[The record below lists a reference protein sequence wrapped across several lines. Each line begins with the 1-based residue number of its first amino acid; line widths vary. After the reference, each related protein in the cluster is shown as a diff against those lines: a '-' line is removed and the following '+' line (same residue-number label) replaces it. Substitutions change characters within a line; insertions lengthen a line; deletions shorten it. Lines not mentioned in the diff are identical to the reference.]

1 MIISVVVFMVATT
14 YHCSAQ
20 PSIRFLMVKTISP
33 DELKQKIDPQG
44 QLSAC
49 RDIDRCDLSSATLPE
64 RHLPLERMMELAT
77 TVLPNKGAACF

>member
-20 PSIRFLMVKTISP
+20 PSIRFLTVKTISP
-33 DELKQKIDPQG
+33 ELKQKIDPQG

-49 RDIDRCDLSSATLPE
+49 RDIDRSDLSSATLPE